1 MYILKNAIV
10 SIARNKGR
18 NILITIIVF
27 VIAAA
32 TTIALAIRNSAEN
45 LVEAY
50 ENKYN
55 VEATLSMN
63 RETVMIDMKGGT
75 DSMEENIEKL
85 NAIESPSIE
94 EIQSYGDSNYVSS
107 FYYTY
112 QIGMDSD
119 DLTPATDTIQK
130 TETDTTTT
138 KFEGGGNRP
147 GAPGGSSTTTTTHH
161 EKISTFSTNG
171 DFTLVGYST
180 LEGMSEFVSGNYTI
194 SQGEIDTNFET
205 NSCVISQ
212 ELATLNEISV
222 GDTITLVSTNDEDKT
237 YELTVP
243 GIYEDNEE
251 NSNTMD
257 KMYSDSANKIITNA
271 TVVQNIINDDDELKP
286 TITPTYILKSKDVV
300 EAFKNEVTE
309 KGLSEYYTVS
319 TNLDTIES
327 ETKSISNVSSFAL
340 TFLIITLIIGGVV
353 LLVINMINVRERK
366 YEIGV
371 LRTIG
376 MKKSAVISQF
386 VIELLIVSLVGLT
399 LGAAVGSVS
408 SVSVANKLLESEINS
423 ASEEQNNIMENFGHG
438 MQPKPS
444 DNTNNNLPVMNNGVV
459 KLTQIDSIHAAV
471 NFKVLLQLLGIGLGL
486 TLISSL
492 SAMISIA
499 NFRPLTI
506 LKERS

>member
-1 MYILKNAIV
+1 
-10 SIARNKGR
+10 
-18 NILITIIVF
+18 
-27 VIAAA
+27 
-32 TTIALAIRNSAEN
+32 
-45 LVEAY
+45 
-50 ENKYN
+50 
-55 VEATLSMN
+55 MN

-75 DSMEENIEKL
+75 DSMEENIEKW

-300 EAFKNEVTE
+300 EPRMIAI
-309 KGLSEYYTVS
+309 Y
-319 TNLDTIES
+319 
-327 ETKSISNVSSFAL
+327 
-340 TFLIITLIIGGVV
+340 LI
-353 LLVINMINVRERK
+353 
-366 YEIGV
+366 
-371 LRTIG
+371 
-376 MKKSAVISQF
+376 
-386 VIELLIVSLVGLT
+386 
-399 LGAAVGSVS
+399 
-408 SVSVANKLLESEINS
+408 SEILEIPLVS
-423 ASEEQNNIMENFGHG
+423 IGKIFGGRDHTTIMHSRDKISDQLKTSHKIQSFVSEIKKM
-438 MQPKPS
+438 
-444 DNTNNNLPVMNNGVV
+444 
-459 KLTQIDSIHAAV
+459 LTS
-471 NFKVLLQLLGIGLGL
+471 G
-486 TLISSL
+486 
-492 SAMISIA
+492 
-499 NFRPLTI
+499 
-506 LKERS
+506 